1 MPTRTSRGTTSD
13 EPVWLDAQ
21 ERAVWLSLT
30 GVMFRLPAALDT
42 QLQREAG
49 LTYFEYLVLAIVSEQ
64 DGHVLRMSELAR
76 VTSASLSRL
85 SHVAKRLESA
95 GLLRREQ
102 DADDRRCTNAV
113 LTKAGMKTVVAA
125 APDHVA
131 EVRRLVFDG
140 LSPAQLQQLRRIS
153 DVLLDSIAPG
163 SAGEPFRQA

>member
-102 DADDRRCTNAV
+102 DADDRR
-113 LTKAGMKTVVAA
+113 L
-125 APDHVA
+125 H
-131 EVRRLVFDG
+131 
-140 LSPAQLQQLRRIS
+140 QQ
-153 DVLLDSIAPG
+153 
-163 SAGEPFRQA
+163 